1 MEITYAQG
9 SMKPEEVVKF
19 LTLTGQAQAIF
30 FQIIKNKEVR
40 KKAEGLGLAVS
51 DDELQEFAD
60 HYRAMRGLHTADEML
75 RFLKEAGLTE
85 DDFEAFCEASV
96 LTMAVRDRLSTEQ
109 RIEEYFVNNRP
120 EFDLARIS
128 TLTVKEKALADE
140 IIIQV
145 NEEGEDFYRLARK
158 HSVDESTRY
167 SGGYVGL
174 VSRRM
179 LSPEVAA
186 KVFNASAGDLLG
198 PLRREDLFQLIL
210 VEEVMK
216 AELNDDVREA
226 IKERIFGE
234 WVSQFLRDGIMI
246 NL

>member
-9 SMKPEEVVKF
+9 SLKPDEVVKF
-19 LTLTGQAQAIF
+19 LALTGQAQAIF

-40 KKAEGLGLAVS
+40 KRAEGLGVTVS
-51 DDELQEFAD
+51 DEQLQEFAD
-60 HYRAMRGLHTADEML
+60 QYRTIRGLYTSDEML

-96 LTMAVRDRLSTEQ
+96 LTMAVKDRLSTEQ

-128 TLTVKEKALADE
+128 LLTVREKNLADE

-145 NEEGEDFYRLARK
+145 NEEGEDFHRLARE
-158 HSVDESTRY
+158 HSVDENTRY
-167 SGGYVGL
+167 SGGYAGL
-174 VSRRM
+174 LPRRM
-179 LSPEVAA
+179 FPPEVASR
-186 KVFNASAGDLLG
+186 VFNASAGDLLG
-198 PLRREDLFQLIL
+198 PFKREDLFQLIL

-216 AELNDDVREA
+216 AELKDDVKEA

-234 WVSQFLRDGIMI
+234 WVSHFLKDGITI
-246 NL
+246 NP